1 MLDLARLE
9 AARRTSE
16 PVLAIDHLNVVYPDV
31 NAVDDVSLSVHASEI
46 VGLVGQSGSGK
57 SSLVLA
63 ASRLLEASSSELRL
77 LGRDFG
83 RMRGRTLRRQRSD
96 IQLVFQD
103 PHAALDP
110 LQTVR
115 SGLEEL
121 RGLNPERAGSS
132 AFEDLL
138 GTVGLPADVLDRIP
152 RQLSGG
158 QAQRVVIARA
168 LLFRPKL
175 LLADEP
181 TSALDVSVQA
191 QILNLLSGLRDQ
203 EGIAILFVSHDL
215 AIVRHICDYVYVML
229 RGAIVEQGST
239 DEVLDAPEHPYTQ
252 KLIRTVPG
260 RDVIL
265 SR

>member
-1 MLDLARLE
+1 MLGLSRLE

-16 PVLAIDHLNVVYPDV
+16 PVLAIDHLKVVYREV
-31 NAVDDVSLSVHASEI
+31 TAVDDVSLSVHTREI
-46 VGLVGQSGSGK
+46 VGLVGESGSGK

-63 ASRLLEASSSELRL
+63 ASRLLEASSGEVRL

-83 RMRGRTLRRQRSD
+83 RMRGRALRRQRAD
-96 IQLVFQD
+96 LQLVFQN

-121 RGLNPERAGSS
+121 RGLNPKRAGSTS
-132 AFEDLL
+132 LEDLL
-138 GTVGLPADVLDRIP
+138 GPVGLSGEVLDRIP

-168 LLFRPKL
+168 LLLRPKL

-203 EGIAILFVSHDL
+203 EGIAILFVTHDL
-215 AIVRHICDYVYVML
+215 AIVRHLCDYVYVML
-229 RGAIVEQGST
+229 RGEIVEQGAT
-239 DEVLDAPEHPYTQ
+239 DEVLDAPEHPYTK

-260 RDVIL
+260 RNVVL